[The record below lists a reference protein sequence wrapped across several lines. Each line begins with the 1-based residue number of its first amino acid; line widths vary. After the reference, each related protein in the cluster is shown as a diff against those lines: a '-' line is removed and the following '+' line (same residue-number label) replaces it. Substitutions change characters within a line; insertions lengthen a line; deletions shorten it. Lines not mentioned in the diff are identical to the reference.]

1 MLTILSA
8 YPGQG
13 SAPRCPGHNLPLFR
27 PRIDRFIQQ
36 HQALHNVWGA
46 PLRVPEPRLW
56 VVSVGLAIVGGLYL
70 ANASWLTAPAGGTA
84 RVIAQRGVSQRYS
97 LSPEVKEDTCT
108 ARSIFP
114 PSHLL
119 IDNTPPSIEAA
130 IAAGADVVE
139 IDIRAT
145 GDHQF
150 VLFHDVEL
158 ACRTDGSGQ
167 VFEHSVTELK
177 ALDVGYG
184 YTADDG
190 RSFPLRGTGVG
201 LMPTLAE
208 VLQRYPRQQ
217 FLVQIKDG
225 YPGVA
230 DSLVAYLRA
239 NQLGTVDRLSFFG
252 AAAPLRRLGEI
263 IPTVRTWSARSVKRC
278 LIGYL
283 ETGWFGH
290 VPRACDDGTIIVPVD
305 QAGLLW
311 GWPNRFLARM
321 RRHRTQVMLIGK
333 VEDFA
338 AGQFSR
344 LDTIEELSRVPAG
357 FDGSIWTD
365 QIRLIGPAVRTFK
378 GAR

>member
-1 MLTILSA
+1 LS
-8 YPGQG
+8 
-13 SAPRCPGHNLPLFR
+13 
-27 PRIDRFIQQ
+27 
-36 HQALHNVWGA
+36 
-46 PLRVPEPRLW
+46 E
-56 VVSVGLAIVGGLYL
+56 VSDD
-70 ANASWLTAPAGGTA
+70 S
-84 RVIAQRGVSQRYS
+84 
-97 LSPEVKEDTCT
+97 CT

-139 IDIRAT
+139 IDIRET
-145 GDHQF
+145 RDHQF
-150 VLFHDVEL
+150 VLFHDADL
-158 ACRTDGSGQ
+158 ACRTNGSGL

-184 YTADDG
+184 YTADEA
-190 RSFPLRGTGVG
+190 RTFPLRGSGVG
-201 LMPTLAE
+201 LLPTLAE
-208 VLQRYPRQQ
+208 VLHRYPRQQ
-217 FLVQIKDG
+217 FLIQIKDG

-239 NQLGTVDRLSFFG
+239 NQLERFDRLSFFG
-252 AAAPLRRLGEI
+252 APAPLHRLEEI

-278 LIGYL
+278 LTGYL

-321 RRHRTQVMLIGK
+321 RRHRTQVMLIGRID
-333 VEDFA
+333 DFTT
-338 AGQFSR
+338 GQFSR
-344 LDTIEELSRVPAG
+344 LDTIDELSRVPTG

-365 QIRLIGPAVRTFK
+365 QIRLIGPAMRTINNAK
-378 GAR
+378 